1 VFQSIN
7 PYTQT
12 VIATHERELW
22 PLLSGKVREAKTAFY
37 AWKSLTFEERGAL
50 FLHLADY
57 LKEHK
62 EDLATLMTG
71 EMGKIMAESR
81 AEIEKCANQCVYYAI
96 HAEKLLAP
104 DVVPTEAQ
112 ESTVSH
118 EPIGVV
124 LAIMPWNFPFWQ
136 VFRYAVPALMAGNTT
151 LLKHAPNCFGIAKAI
166 EKAFLDCGFPQGVF
180 QAIVCD
186 TDDIAQLISTDSV
199 DMITLTGS
207 ERAGSAVAALAGK
220 HIKKTVLELGGSDA
234 FIVCADANIDKAVD
248 AAIASRFMNA
258 GQVCIAAKRLF
269 VHQAVKAVFLE
280 KFTQKA
286 GQLKVG
292 DPMEADTKIG
302 PMARHDLA
310 IQLYNQYAQAVEQGA
325 TVVLPM
331 IVKNSLVSPAILE
344 VSSLDNIVCTSETF
358 GPLAVVLEFSDE
370 NEAIQLA
377 NASQYG
383 LSAAIWSTDVSK
395 AKQMAAK
402 LEVGS
407 VFINAVVR
415 SDSRLPIG
423 GIKKSG
429 YGRELGEAGIKDFC
443 YPKVTYIQ

>member
-1 VFQSIN
+1 MQA
-7 PYTQT
+7 
-12 VIATHERELW
+12 VIAEHERESW
-22 PLLSGKVREAKTAFY
+22 PLLSGKAREAKAAFY
-37 AWKSLTFEERGAL
+37 AWKILSVEARGAL

-57 LKEHK
+57 LKAHK
-62 EDLATLMTG
+62 EDLATLMTA

-81 AEIEKCANQCVYYAI
+81 AEIEKCANQCVYYAV
-96 HAEKLLAP
+96 HTEKLLAP
-104 DVVPTEAQ
+104 DAVPTEAQ
-112 ESTVSH
+112 ESMASY
-118 EPIGVV
+118 EPVGVV

-136 VFRYAVPALMAGNTT
+136 VFRYGVPAIMAGNTT

-166 EKAFLDCGFPQGVF
+166 EKAFLDCGFPKGVF

-186 TDDIAQLISTDSV
+186 TDDVARLISTDAV

-234 FIVCADANIDKAVD
+234 FIVCADADLDKAVD

-269 VHQAVKAVFLE
+269 IHQEVKAAFLE
-280 KFTQKA
+280 KLTEKA
-286 GQLKVG
+286 GALKVG
-292 DPMEADTKIG
+292 DPMEAETKIG
-302 PMARHDLA
+302 PMARPDLA
-310 IQLYNQYAQAVEQGA
+310 RQLHDQYTQAIEQGA
-325 TVVLPM
+325 IVVLPM
-331 IVKNSLVSPAILE
+331 AIKDSLVTPAILE

-358 GPLAVVLEFSDE
+358 GPLAVVMAFSTE
-370 NEAIQLA
+370 EEAIQLA

-383 LSAAIWSTDVSK
+383 LSAAIWSADIPK
-395 AKQMAAK
+395 AKQMAAQ

-407 VFINAVVR
+407 VFVNAVVR